1 MATRKRFHYE
11 KPDYLRIPDAVKVFP
26 FGEDKI
32 KEIAQDIGALRKCG
46 KCVFIK
52 SIFEY
57 DPKGKVAS
65 AYSALTEVV
74 MKNSKED

>member
-46 KCVFIK
+46 KCVFINYDMMK
-52 SIFEY
+52 DFFETCSY
-57 DPKGKVAS
+57 VD
-65 AYSALTEVV
+65 E
-74 MKNSKED
+74 NRR